1 MTRAGYTVASGF
13 TLLYV
18 VTACCADNDSTPIP
32 CRPLSH
38 SGAVTPVLATAFA
51 PHAFLNL
58 TMNQFDARQRYV
70 EDLVGPPTFLRCS
83 VRTIKLLAIATAAG
97 KASTF
102 NTRHTAD
109 PSVGGGL
116 LPIAVDQSAY
126 PQLTLCHRE
135 QAPTFLRCSVRPIK
149 LPAIATAAGK
159 ASTFNTRHTADPS
172 VGGGLL
178 PIAVDQSAYPQLT
191 HCHREQA
198 PSHLFTVQC
207 QAN

>member
-70 EDLVGPPTFLRCS
+70 EDLVGPPTLDCVCLGRE
-83 VRTIKLLAIATAAG
+83 
-97 KASTF
+97 
-102 NTRHTAD
+102 
-109 PSVGGGL
+109 
-116 LPIAVDQSAY
+116 AVSGA
-126 PQLTLCHRE
+126 RG
-135 QAPTFLRCSVRPIK
+135 R
-149 LPAIATAAGK
+149 
-159 ASTFNTRHTADPS
+159 
-172 VGGGLL
+172 
-178 PIAVDQSAYPQLT
+178 
-191 HCHREQA
+191 
-198 PSHLFTVQC
+198 
-207 QAN
+207 